1 MKLLINLATLATYAI
16 VCYFT
21 ISFLIHALNKVG
33 DFMSGVQFVLT
44 SAIIILVT
52 ALSGYF
58 CVKIITDR
66 DTE

>member
-1 MKLLINLATLATYAI
+1 MKILINLATLATYAI

-21 ISFLIHALNKVG
+21 VCFLIHAIGKVG
-33 DFMSGVQFVLT
+33 DFMSGIQFVLT

-52 ALSGYF
+52 TLAGYF
-58 CVKIITDR
+58 CVKIITDK

>member
-21 ISFLIHALNKVG
+21 LCFLVHALGKVA

-52 ALSGYF
+52 VLSGYF
-58 CVKIITDR
+58 CVKIITDK
-66 DTE
+66 D

>member
-1 MKLLINLATLATYAI
+1 MKILINLATLSTYAI

-21 ISFLIHALNKVG
+21 LCFLVHALGKVG

-52 ALSGYF
+52 MLSGYF
-58 CVKIITDR
+58 CVKIITDK
-66 DTE
+66 DE

>member
-1 MKLLINLATLATYAI
+1 MKILINLATLATYAI

-21 ISFLIHALNKVG
+21 LCFLVHALGKVG

-52 ALSGYF
+52 MLSGYF
-58 CVKIITDR
+58 CVKIITDK
-66 DTE
+66 DE

>member
-1 MKLLINLATLATYAI
+1 MKILINLATLATYAI

-21 ISFLIHALNKVG
+21 ISFLIHALSKVG
-33 DFMSGVQFVLT
+33 DFMSGIQFVLT

-58 CVKIITDR
+58 CVKIIIYKD
-66 DTE
+66 E